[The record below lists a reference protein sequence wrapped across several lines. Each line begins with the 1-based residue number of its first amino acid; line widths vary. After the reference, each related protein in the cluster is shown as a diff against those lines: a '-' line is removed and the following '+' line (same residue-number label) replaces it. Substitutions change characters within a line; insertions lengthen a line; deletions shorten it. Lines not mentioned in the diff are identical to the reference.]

1 MSCFNYA
8 ENFLR
13 FVTEAHIVYL
23 ALKLC
28 NMDNVDAE
36 PSGVDVKTPADIV
49 DLFKTLCRDIVQT
62 VWLLPS
68 LTHVT
73 SVVDSNMD
81 DSVMADTWC
90 ICGQGACCYVETLK

>member
-23 ALKLC
+23 ALKIC

-36 PSGVDVKTPADIV
+36 LSGVDGKMPAEIV
-49 DLFKTLCRDIVQT
+49 ALFKALCRDIVHI
-62 VWLLPS
+62 VWLLPT

-73 SVVDSNMD
+73 SVLDSNMD

-90 ICGQGACCYVETLK
+90 ICAEGACRCVDMLK